1 MGNVREKI
9 ILGSFIHSP
18 NRGKVEILKN
28 ALLLINAD
36 GKVIELIESS
46 ESRYSSILNE
56 SKSSNALYEISNH
69 QYIIPG
75 FTDLHIHAPQWP
87 QLGKALDV
95 PLEEWL
101 QKYTFP
107 LEAKYHDENFAR
119 MVYSDLV
126 SSLLKSGTT
135 TAVYYGTIH
144 KEANRI
150 LADICLNKGQ
160 RAIIGKVVM
169 DNPEE
174 CPEYYRDISTQ
185 SALEGTSDF
194 LNYVKNHSKNIDN
207 RVDVAVT
214 PRFIPSCTDEVLQEL
229 GKLAKLQSV
238 YVQTHCSESDW
249 EHNYVINRCGKS
261 DTEAL
266 MDYGLLNRSTILAH
280 ANFISENDMELI
292 KEEGAGIAH
301 CPLSN
306 FFFSDAVFPLR
317 RALEKGLRVGLGTDI
332 AGGPSSSIFDSGR
345 SAISSARALENGVDP
360 SINRDQ
366 RGRKDSRI
374 DFSDAFYLATK
385 GGADVLNIPTGSFE
399 KEKYFD
405 ALLIDTQVDNA
416 KISIHEDVDND
427 QDVIQKMVMLATRSN
442 IVRTWVSGLSV

>member
-1 MGNVREKI
+1 MGNVREKL

-18 NRGKVEILKN
+18 NRGKVELLKN

-126 SSLLKSGTT
+126 RSLLKSGTT

-174 CPEYYRDISTQ
+174 CPEYYRDVSTQ

-229 GKLAKLQSV
+229 GKLAKRQSV

-360 SINRDQ
+360 TINRDQ

-399 KEKYFD
+399 KEKHFD

-442 IVRTWVSGLSV
+442 IVRTWVGGLSV

>member
-18 NRGKVEILKN
+18 NRGKVELLKN

-174 CPEYYRDISTQ
+174 CPEYYRDVSTQ

-229 GKLAKLQSV
+229 GKLAKRQSV

-332 AGGPSSSIFDSGR
+332 AGGPSPSIFDSGR

>member
-1 MGNVREKI
+1 
-9 ILGSFIHSP
+9 
-18 NRGKVEILKN
+18 
-28 ALLLINAD
+28 
-36 GKVIELIESS
+36 
-46 ESRYSSILNE
+46 
-56 SKSSNALYEISNH
+56 
-69 QYIIPG
+69 
-75 FTDLHIHAPQWP
+75 
-87 QLGKALDV
+87 
-95 PLEEWL
+95 
-101 QKYTFP
+101 
-107 LEAKYHDENFAR
+107 
-119 MVYSDLV
+119 
-126 SSLLKSGTT
+126 
-135 TAVYYGTIH
+135 
-144 KEANRI
+144 
-150 LADICLNKGQ
+150 
-160 RAIIGKVVM
+160 M

-174 CPEYYRDISTQ
+174 CPEYYRDVSTQ

-229 GKLAKLQSV
+229 GKLAKRQSV

-249 EHNYVINRCGKS
+249 EHNYVLNRCGKS

-332 AGGPSSSIFDSGR
+332 AGGPSPSIFDSGR

-399 KEKYFD
+399 KDKHFD

-442 IVRTWVSGLSV
+442 IVRTWVGGLSV